1 MTRSLEAHG
10 RGAVATETR
19 SPSSHGS
26 GVLAIEP
33 PTSRRARQGIPL
45 RSAIDLCG
53 YVDELDADLAGEIV
67 VVDENESIDGAV
79 FVEKGRVCWV
89 AARGLSRRLSE
100 LLGARAQLAAAQME
114 EHYAACSRLRRP
126 LGEYL
131 VDRGVLSPE
140 SFHAAL
146 LQHTAESLNALFRKP
161 VKGVWTPR
169 TAGGYC
175 PAFTFAT
182 GEVMT
187 RALALDHPQ
196 ASALAREHRADYLA
210 QGEWTA
216 AFARGGARAAP
227 DPIAVFGAAPKLSQ
241 TLISVGKWA
250 VSCLDV
256 IEGAQAGDSLVW
268 IRSRESSLVTFRRG
282 PVIMAGETKE
292 GGPARILNWQAR
304 RRREEGTSHGGL

>member
-1 MTRSLEAHG
+1 M
-10 RGAVATETR
+10 GAVATETR

-26 GVLAIEP
+26 GVMSIEP
-33 PTSRRARQGIPL
+33 PTSRRTRRGIPL

-53 YVDELDADLAGEIV
+53 YIDELDADLAGEIV
-67 VVDENESIDGAV
+67 LVDENDSINGAV

-100 LLGARAQLAAAQME
+100 LLGARARLADAQME
-114 EHYAACSRLRRP
+114 DHYEACSRLRRP

-146 LQHTAESLNALFRKP
+146 LQHTAESLNVLFHKP
-161 VKGVWTPR
+161 AKGVWTPR

-196 ASALAREHRADYLA
+196 AAETVTRHRAEYLA
-210 QGEWTA
+210 QGEWVA
-216 AFARGGARAAP
+216 AFVRGGVRAAP
-227 DPIAVFGAAPKLSQ
+227 DPIAVFGAAPKLSH
-241 TLISVGKWA
+241 TLISAGKWA
-250 VSCLDV
+250 VSSLDV
-256 IEGAQAGDSLVW
+256 IEGAQADDLLVW
-268 IRSRESSLVTFRRG
+268 VHSCASSLVTFRQG
-282 PVIMAGETKE
+282 DVILAGETKD
-292 GGPARILNWQAR
+292 GGPARILNWLAR